1 MTIKTFGGKKGKFK
15 IRPINKNDKEWVR
28 NFIIKNWG
36 TEKVVAHGKIFYPH
50 NLPGFIVFKDNKY
63 LGLVTYKI
71 SKKNLE
77 IITLNVTTRG
87 KGIGTALL
95 KAVEKTARK
104 LKRKK
109 VWLITTNDNIDAL
122 RFYQTR
128 GFIIKKLYPNAIVTS
143 RKIKP
148 EIPVIGNYG
157 IPIRDAIELEII
169 LK

>member
-1 MTIKTFGGKKGKFK
+1 M
-15 IRPINKNDKEWVR
+15 
-28 NFIIKNWG
+28 
-36 TEKVVAHGKIFYPH
+36 
-50 NLPGFIVFKDNKY
+50 
-63 LGLVTYKI
+63 GLVTYKI

-128 GFIIKKLYPNAIVTS
+128 GFIIKKLYPNAIVTA